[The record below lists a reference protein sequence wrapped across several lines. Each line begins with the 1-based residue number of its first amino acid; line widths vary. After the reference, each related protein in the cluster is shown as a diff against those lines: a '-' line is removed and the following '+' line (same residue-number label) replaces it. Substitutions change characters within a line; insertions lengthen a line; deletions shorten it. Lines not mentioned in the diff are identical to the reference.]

1 MPVFLNIRYPDHLR
15 PCGETTSIRSMFKS
29 INQELAS
36 DGDCKE
42 ERQPGPT
49 PLGRHLVRKGLW
61 TQELLSA
68 FVLCCLVLFAAVHHL
83 TDGAKPS
90 LNMPPSFFISVLA
103 VLAGTVVVMVKP
115 LSHVQL
121 CTTPWTVAH
130 QAPLSMGILQTIL
143 EWVAMPSSR
152 GSSRPRDRTWLSCTA
167 GRFFTTESPGKEE
180 EQSTEQVCVGCS
192 GGRFSAPLIPSFLVS
207 AGSPNLHIPRL

>member
-1 MPVFLNIRYPDHLR
+1 MSFSLLTWLFLGPHISSGNMPVFLNIRYPDHLR

-115 LSHVQL
+115 LSHIQL

-130 QAPLSMGILQTIL
+130 QAPLSMGF
-143 EWVAMPSSR
+143 SR
-152 GSSRPRDRTWLSCTA
+152 QEYWNG
-167 GRFFTTESPGKEE
+167 
-180 EQSTEQVCVGCS
+180 
-192 GGRFSAPLIPSFLVS
+192 
-207 AGSPNLHIPRL
+207 